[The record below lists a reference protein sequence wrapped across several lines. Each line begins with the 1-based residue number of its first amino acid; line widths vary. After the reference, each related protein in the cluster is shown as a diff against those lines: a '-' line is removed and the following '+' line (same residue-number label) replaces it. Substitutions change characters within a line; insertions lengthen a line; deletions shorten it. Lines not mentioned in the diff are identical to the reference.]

1 MLHAPPVHG
10 NRPDHGPRAVN
21 AACQCSPPL
30 FRPSRSGSVPFA
42 RAEQRAADALSHA
55 QRPIAAQE
63 TPMKTTRTLLATA
76 LIALPF
82 ALATTAIAGSEDL
95 SSTEKVKVM
104 DMDGDN
110 RLSLAEFT
118 AGGRKTAEDF
128 ARFDVN
134 GDGYVTDEEI
144 DVGKE
149 RGMTP
154 GEKKDARAKAH
165 PVPTTDPKSPEQ
177 PPPAP

>member
-1 MLHAPPVHG
+1 V
-10 NRPDHGPRAVN
+10 
-21 AACQCSPPL
+21 S
-30 FRPSRSGSVPFA
+30 F
-42 RAEQRAADALSHA
+42 
-55 QRPIAAQE
+55 AAQE
-63 TPMKTTRTLLATA
+63 TTMKTFRTILAAAT
-76 LIALPF
+76 IAAPIAF
-82 ALATTAIAGSEDL
+82 AAAAIAGNEDL
-95 SSTEKVKVM
+95 TSTEKVKVM
-104 DMDGDN
+104 DRDGDN

-118 AGGRKTAEDF
+118 ASGRKTAQDF

-154 GEKKDARAKAH
+154 GEKKDVRAKAH